1 MQNINTDLISEK
13 SKQKLG
19 FYSQVPEN
27 YDEYYVPLE
36 KRKFKQKI
44 E

>member
-1 MQNINTDLISEK
+1 MEKMNTDLISEK
-13 SKQKLG
+13 AKQKLG
-19 FYSQVPEN
+19 FYAQIPQN

>member
-1 MQNINTDLISEK
+1 LISEK

-19 FYSQVPEN
+19 FYAQVPEN